1 MYRWFDSNM
10 GSFGGMMIEATLL
23 VDMMAKYI
31 NENGIKELMKLVMQA
46 IEATKE

>member
-1 MYRWFDSNM
+1 
-10 GSFGGMMIEATLL
+10 MIESALL

-31 NENGIKELMKLVMQA
+31 REQGIKELMKLVMQA